1 MQKVTTF
8 LMFAQGAED
17 AATLYTSV
25 FPNSKIVSASPTSVT
40 FEIDGQTF
48 LAFNGGPHFTFSEGI
63 SLFVTC
69 ETQAEVDR
77 LWDTLSAG
85 GKQKPCG
92 WLEDRFGVSW
102 QIIPSALMTLMG
114 DRDPA
119 KAARVTQAML
129 AMKKIDIAGLQRA
142 YEG

>member
-8 LMFAQGAED
+8 LMFNQGAED
-17 AATLYTSV
+17 AAKLYTSV
-25 FPNSKIVSASPTSVT
+25 FANSKIVSASPASVT
-40 FEIDGQTF
+40 FEIDGQPF
-48 LAFNGGPHFTFSEGI
+48 LAFNGGPHFSFSEGI
-63 SLFVTC
+63 SLFVSC

-77 LWDTLSAG
+77 LWEKLSAG

-102 QIIPSALMTLMG
+102 QIIPTALMKLMG

-129 AMKKIDIAGLQRA
+129 AMKKIDIAGLERA
-142 YEG
+142 YAG